1 MSHIVTFCD
10 KIIKE
15 RNNKIDQRD
24 FILKTKL
31 EKAEKKEIQKTIR
44 TNETATKKNYVNVS
58 SNPKP
63 PVKVTNITHENGNLK
78 KATHVEIL
86 RANKT
91 PTKGLIKTN
100 NTNHNK
106 KPIIQQK
113 LRLLCPINRLRRQG
127 NNPSR
132 KLSNSNIKSNKNM
145 NENLMKYSKK

>member
-63 PVKVTNITHENGNLK
+63 PVKVTNIIHENDNLK